1 MHIQKTARKPVSF
14 SKFIQTSLRIILLIG
29 LLGITATASVFANA
43 PEPQPYLVKDISEGR
58 YPSQPENLTDVNGTL
73 FFTAISYDEEN
84 SYYGLWRSNGTE
96 SGTVFVKELSRENY
110 TWEAW
115 SFIAFKNELYFT
127 AFDETYGY
135 ELWRSDGTEEGT
147 FVVKDIYPGGY
158 DSNPMFLTAG
168 QDVLYFI
175 ANDGVHGEAL
185 WSSDGTKEGTLL
197 VKDFIP
203 GTGSALPRNLT
214 AVNDILFFYLNDGV
228 HGDELWSS
236 DGTEE
241 GTVLVKDIYPGED
254 DSYYYYNEYPFIAYK
269 NQLFFIANDG
279 IHGNE
284 LWSSDGTADGTVLV
298 KDIYPGIN
306 EAFDYYDA
314 SLTVS
319 NDILFFQAMDSTHG
333 RELWRSDGTE
343 DGTLLVK
350 DIYPDG
356 YSSYPSHLT
365 TVNNTLFFTADD
377 DVHGDELW
385 RSDGTEDGTLL
396 VKDITAGPY
405 NTDLE
410 VFTAVNNILYFIAYQ
425 DAYGYELWRS
435 DGTAEG
441 THMVKDLLPGAGSS
455 MVDRYSSR
463 YLFRSSPLTAVNG
476 QLFFVAT
483 DIDIYN
489 NMIADV
495 FMDGPYGIELWALGY
510 FSYMPLVFLQ

>member
-1 MHIQKTARKPVSF
+1 M
-14 SKFIQTSLRIILLIG
+14 
-29 LLGITATASVFANA
+29 
-43 PEPQPYLVKDISEGR
+43 
-58 YPSQPENLTDVNGTL
+58 
-73 FFTAISYDEEN
+73 
-84 SYYGLWRSNGTE
+84 
-96 SGTVFVKELSRENY
+96 
-110 TWEAW
+110 
-115 SFIAFKNELYFT
+115 
-127 AFDETYGY
+127 
-135 ELWRSDGTEEGT
+135 WRSDGTEEGT

-314 SLTVS
+314 SLTIPMTSSSFRQWIRHMGENYGEVMVRKMAPCW
-319 NDILFFQAMDSTHG
+319 LKTFTPMA
-333 RELWRSDGTE
+333 
-343 DGTLLVK
+343 TLR
-350 DIYPDG
+350 
-356 YSSYPSHLT
+356 PSHLT
-365 TVNNTLFFTADD
+365 TVNNTPF
-377 DVHGDELW
+377 
-385 RSDGTEDGTLL
+385 
-396 VKDITAGPY
+396 Y
-405 NTDLE
+405 C
-410 VFTAVNNILYFIAYQ
+410 Q
-425 DAYGYELWRS
+425 
-435 DGTAEG
+435 
-441 THMVKDLLPGAGSS
+441 
-455 MVDRYSSR
+455 
-463 YLFRSSPLTAVNG
+463 
-476 QLFFVAT
+476 
-483 DIDIYN
+483 
-489 NMIADV
+489 
-495 FMDGPYGIELWALGY
+495 
-510 FSYMPLVFLQ
+510 